1 MFPNKTNNIT
11 EYLQIK
17 LTKKRNFMIDM
28 KYKLIIKQYKLKVNK
43 ENNIIDKKSNRSLL
57 KIIYPNIKIEN
68 IIFKNN
74 CKFDLRNLNIEIKK

>member
-1 MFPNKTNNIT
+1 MFLNETNNIT

-43 ENNIIDKKSNRSLL
+43 ENNIIDEKSNRSLL
-57 KIIYPNIKIEN
+57 EIIYPNIKIEN